1 MTNQIRNCQFKF
13 ECPKIW
19 DDLAETADERVR
31 HCGECNR
38 MVIFCRTAK
47 QLKRA
52 IVDNYC
58 VAIEVRDSDGEVTQ
72 LLGDPVPPEE
82 FEDQYT
88 ERGESP
94 SNGPRVSD

>member
-1 MTNQIRNCQFKF
+1 MTREIRNCQFKF

-19 DDLAETADERVR
+19 DDLEETADERVR

-58 VAIEVRDSDGEVTQ
+58 VAIEVRDSDGVVIQTLGVAEPPGESEDPYTQ
-72 LLGDPVPPEE
+72 
-82 FEDQYT
+82 
-88 ERGESP
+88 RGEIP
-94 SNGPRVSD
+94 SNGP